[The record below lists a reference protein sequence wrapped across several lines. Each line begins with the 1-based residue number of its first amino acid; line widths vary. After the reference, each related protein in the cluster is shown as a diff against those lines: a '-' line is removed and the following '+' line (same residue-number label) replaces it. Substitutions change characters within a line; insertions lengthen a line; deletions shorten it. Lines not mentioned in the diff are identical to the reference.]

1 MCVVLE
7 FNTKSPTYNE
17 RFPGV
22 LFQAVCSIFVRCMK
36 NMYNLP
42 QNTHKHCRLC
52 EIVITSLFEV
62 FSSYQL
68 LVSWLTIGS
77 YIEQCLQNDSFSV
90 GTKTTRALQDILLK
104 NVERGQVLSYTTRV
118 QIEKGREVSS
128 WFRFSC
134 QIDCHP
140 KSHFGLNL
148 LLCIISNIFVYV
160 QTNNWKLPRFLC
172 YLEASI
178 KYRENRPH
186 FGNFGCF
193 INGICTLCTVLEEST
208 ISIIIKW
215 E

>member
-1 MCVVLE
+1 MW
-7 FNTKSPTYNE
+7 NSYNKLVRSFFLISAACE
-17 RFPGV
+17 PIDDW
-22 LFQAVCSIFVRCMK
+22 LIYWAVSAEM
-36 NMYNLP
+36 
-42 QNTHKHCRLC
+42 
-52 EIVITSLFEV
+52 
-62 FSSYQL
+62 
-68 LVSWLTIGS
+68 
-77 YIEQCLQNDSFSV
+77 QNDSFSV
-90 GTKTTRALQDILLK
+90 GTKITRALQDILLK

-178 KYRENRPH
+178 KYRENGPH
-186 FGNFGCF
+186 FGNFCCF
-193 INGICTLCTVLEEST
+193 INGICTLCSVLEEST